1 MNGHTWRIIVSLT
14 CISSRLKH
22 VHKTVSSILQQ
33 RTTIRHQLETRL
45 YVSEEPHLLD
55 EGCPPE
61 LTPEL
66 QQLQS
71 RQQGAFRVIFT
82 PNIGPHRKILP
93 LLKELSAQ
101 PPDRGLSTMVCTA
114 DDDTLY
120 PPDWLETLVTAFE
133 NHRCVVGYRG
143 RRITCNTRGEPL
155 PYRQWSSRSDPKP
168 SLFNVPTGKDGV
180 LYCPYH
186 LHPAVA
192 DEKLALQYAGKADD
206 LWLKVH
212 ALLSGTLSYLARPDL
227 TEEFPFASGEDSRTS
242 LWYSYNKHGG
252 NDEALRLLD
261 QYLANEHS
269 TSLRKL
275 LEKGHAS
282 RPSLRSDLARA
293 MAAREAMNDR

>member
-1 MNGHTWRIIVSLT
+1 MNDQPFRIIVSLT

-33 RTTIRHQLETRL
+33 RTAISRQLEARL

-66 QQLQS
+66 LQLLS
-71 RQQGAFRVIFT
+71 RHQGAFRVIFT
-82 PNIGPHRKILP
+82 RNIGPHRKILP
-93 LLKELSAQ
+93 LLKELSSQ

-120 PPDWLETLVTAFE
+120 PLDWLETLVTAFE
-133 NHRCVVGYRG
+133 KHRCVVGYRG

-155 PYRQWSSRSDPKP
+155 PYRQWSSRSDSKP
-168 SLFNVPTGKDGV
+168 SLFNVATGKDGV

-261 QYLANEHS
+261 EYLASHYS
-269 TSLRKL
+269 TSLRRL
-275 LEKGHAS
+275 LANNDA
-282 RPSLRSDLARA
+282 PLPTLRLDLA
-293 MAAREAMNDR
+293 AAAAAPPTIR